1 VCSAFCAVQI
11 GKDCAAKTPAP
22 AKLKEF
28 KEYVEKEG
36 KKRADIQALRQE
48 VEAMA
53 NSFPMPGL

>member
-1 VCSAFCAVQI
+1 MSVQI
-11 GKDCAAKTPAP
+11 AKDAAASTPAP

-28 KEYVEKEG
+28 KEHVHKTFPS
-36 KKRADIQALRQE
+36 RADVQALKQE